1 MHRRLLQVLL
11 AAVMCLVSPA
21 RADEGF
27 SSVLAEAERIR
38 SADPVRFEA
47 LLAQLNRDI
56 SKATA
61 LEREKLEYLKVYRLA
76 YTGQFDLAIEAAKPL
91 FERTRDVGIKYRVG
105 SLIVNAY
112 AATRDFTEG
121 LRYLDQTLALSD
133 QITDRDLR
141 HHGITAAAVI
151 YNQVGQY
158 ELGLSYAD
166 QVLADQ
172 TSPRIACYTGYSR
185 LEALYFLGRLQGEEA
200 TINGLIDRCTEAK
213 EPLGGYFLRAY
224 LARLWTHRGETDR
237 AIQML
242 ENQLSGIEA
251 TGYPRLVGEI
261 HSLLAEMKLSVGDPG
276 AEQHARKA
284 IAQSAGL
291 EYSLPLVTAHRVLY
305 ESALARKD
313 SAMALEQLIAYS
325 EADKAYLNDIKARET
340 AFQIVKHETLQKINT
355 IELLNKQNEVLQLE
369 QKVAAQSARNTQL
382 LVALLVLLL
391 ASMAYWTYKVK
402 RMQVSLRRIA
412 ETDALTGIS
421 NRHHFSRRAEAA
433 LEYCERAGEP
443 AALVMFDLDEFKNIN
458 DVHGHAMGDWVLQ
471 QVAAVCS
478 ASCRKND
485 LFGRLG
491 GEEFAFL
498 LLGADIAGGLQLARD
513 CRERISAIDTG
524 STGARFRVTA
534 SFGVAASA
542 NVGYNFHALLA
553 RADEAM
559 YRSKRDG
566 RDRISVHAPDIIAS
580 SATA

>member
-1 MHRRLLQVLL
+1 MHRRLALLLL
-11 AAVMCLVSPA
+11 AAVVCMVPPTYA
-21 RADEGF
+21 AEDF
-27 SSVLAEAERIR
+27 SAALAEAERIR
-38 SADPVRFEA
+38 SADPIRFET
-47 LLAQLNRDI
+47 LLGRLSRDI
-56 SKATA
+56 AQATP
-61 LEREKLEYLKVYRLA
+61 LEREMLEYLKVYRLA
-76 YTGQFDLAIEAAKPL
+76 YTGRFDLAIEAAKPL
-91 FERTRDVGIKYRVG
+91 FERTQDIGIKYRVG

-121 LRYLDQTLALSD
+121 LRYLDQTLALAPRVD
-133 QITDRDLR
+133 NRDLR

-158 ELGLSYAD
+158 ELGLAYAE

-172 TSPRIACYTGYSR
+172 TSPRIACYTGYSK
-185 LEALYFLGRLQGEEA
+185 LEALYFLGRLQGEETA
-200 TINGLIDRCTEAK
+200 IIGLIDKCAEAN

-224 LARLWTHRGETDR
+224 LARLWVHRGESER

-242 ENQLSGIEA
+242 ENQLPGIEA
-251 TGYPRLVGEI
+251 TSYPRLIGEI
-261 HSLLAEMKLSVGDPG
+261 HSLLAEIKLAVGDPG
-276 AEQHARKA
+276 AEGNARKA
-284 IAQSAGL
+284 IAQSAGI
-291 EYSLPLVTAHRVLY
+291 EHSLPLVTAHRVLY
-305 ESALARKD
+305 ESALARND
-313 SAMALEQLIAYS
+313 PTTALEQLIAFS
-325 EADKAYLNDIKARET
+325 AADKAYLDGIKAREM
-340 AFQIVKHETLQKINT
+340 AFQIVRHETLQKMNT
-355 IELLNKQNEVLQLE
+355 IELLNKRNEVLQLE

-382 LVALLVLLL
+382 LIALLIVLM
-391 ASMAYWTYKVK
+391 ASVAYWAYKVK
-402 RMQVSLRRIA
+402 RMQVSLRRLA

-421 NRHHFSRRAEAA
+421 NRHHFSRRAESA
-433 LEYCERAGEP
+433 LEYCQRAGEP
-443 AALVMFDLDEFKNIN
+443 AALVMFDLDEFKTIN

-471 QVAAVCS
+471 QVAAVCT

-498 LLGADIAGGLQLARD
+498 LLGADVAAGLQLSRE

-524 STGARFRVTA
+524 STGAQFRVTA

-566 RDRISVHAPDIIAS
+566 RDRISVHAPDIVAS